1 MNFQKERMKAVCK
14 EKPGGAAKEVG
25 KPIEGIV
32 AGSSGSERLVVFVKS
47 ADDAKDS
54 EGNDAPDKGSRW
66 RISSESNPGSKDKPA
81 SEEITEVEDLVDVW
95 DLRTTFRHGF

>member
-1 MNFQKERMKAVCK
+1 VETVCQKESC
-14 EKPGGAAKEVG
+14 GATKEVG

-47 ADDAKDS
+47 ANDAKDS
-54 EGNDAPDKGSRW
+54 EGNDDPDKGSRW

-81 SEEITEVEDLVDVW
+81 SEEITEVEDLVDVR
-95 DLRTTFRHGF
+95 DLRATFRHCF